1 MGRDVMKF
9 VRKTIFW
16 LHLGIGLLAGVL
28 VLVMSITGMLM
39 AFERQII
46 EKADGFHITSTAGK
60 VLGPEALLA
69 TVRKSKQPPSGIFFE
84 RDATKPVGIQFGKE
98 KTVFA
103 DPHTGQTLGS
113 GNTTVRGF
121 FKFILS
127 WHRWLGREGASQAT
141 GKAII
146 GIGNLMFLFL
156 LATGIFLWFPK
167 RWTRSGVK
175 VITLFQKRLK
185 GRARDWNWHNV
196 FGFWTAIPLLI
207 IVISGTVISQPW
219 ATALVFRIAGEKAP
233 AQGERKKPAPFT
245 LPESLTGLDAALAT
259 AKSANPDWQSIQLQI
274 PFAKTATFS
283 VADSHRG
290 RPDLRRS
297 VTVDLATSEIVKSE
311 GLSDMGPGRQARTW
325 IRWIHTGEAGG
336 LPGQTIAGLA
346 AAATIVLVWTGFALS
361 FRRFFKKRRAVA
373 SVA

>member
-1 MGRDVMKF
+1 MKL

-28 VLVMSITGMLM
+28 VLMMSVTGVLM
-39 AFERQII
+39 AFERQIV
-46 EKADGFHITSTAGK
+46 EKADGFHITATGNP
-60 VLGPEALLA
+60 LGPEAHLDGLRTA
-69 TVRKSKQPPSGIFFE
+69 KQPPSSLGFE
-84 RDATKPVGIQFGKE
+84 RDATRPVVYQFGKE
-98 KTVFA
+98 KAVFS
-103 DPHTGQTLGS
+103 DPYTGKSLGN
-113 GNTTVRGF
+113 GNTAVRGF

-156 LATGIFLWFPK
+156 LVTGVFLWFPK

-175 VITLFQKRLK
+175 AITLLQKRLK

-196 FGFWTAIPLLI
+196 FGFWAAIPLLV

-219 ATALVFRIAGEKAP
+219 ATTLVFHLAGETP
-233 AQGERKKPAPFT
+233 PVQGERKKPAPFT
-245 LPESLTGLDAALAT
+245 LPESLAGLDAAFAT
-259 AKSANPDWQSIQLQI
+259 VKSSNPDWQSIQLQL
-274 PFAKTATFS
+274 PFAKTATFI

-290 RPDLRRS
+290 RPDLRRTI
-297 VTVDLATSEIVKSE
+297 TVDLATSGIVKSE
-311 GLSDMGPGRQARTW
+311 GFDDLGPGRQTRTW
-325 IRWIHTGEAGG
+325 IRWLHTGEAGG

-346 AAATIVLVWTGFALS
+346 ATASAVLVWTGFALS
-361 FRRFFKKRRAVA
+361 FRRFFKKRRAA
-373 SVA
+373 A

>member
-1 MGRDVMKF
+1 MKI

-28 VLVMSITGMLM
+28 VLMMSVTGVLM
-39 AFERQII
+39 AFERQIV
-46 EKADGFHITSTAGK
+46 EKADGFHISATGSA
-60 VLGPEALLA
+60 LGPEALLE
-69 TVRKSKQPPSGIFFE
+69 TVRTSKQPPSGVLFE
-84 RDATKPVGIQFGKE
+84 KDDTKPVALQFGKE

-103 DPHTGQTLGS
+103 DPHTGASLGN

-156 LATGIFLWFPK
+156 LVTGIFLWFPK
-167 RWTRSGVK
+167 RRTRSGVK
-175 VITLFQKRLK
+175 VITLLQRRLK

-196 FGFWTAIPLLI
+196 FGFWAAIPLLV

-219 ATALVFRIAGEKAP
+219 ASELVFHIAGEKPP
-233 AQGERKKPAPFT
+233 AQGARKKPAPFT
-245 LPESLTGLDAALAT
+245 LPDNLTGLDAAFAT
-259 AKSANPDWQSIQLQI
+259 VKSASPDWQSIQLQL
-274 PFAKTATFS
+274 PFAKTASFS

-290 RPDLRRS
+290 RPDLRRT

-311 GLSDMGPGRQARTW
+311 GLSDLGPGRQARTW
-325 IRWIHTGEAGG
+325 IRWLHTGEAGG
-336 LPGQTIAGLA
+336 IPGQTIAGLA
-346 AAATIVLVWTGFALS
+346 AMASAVLVWTGFSLS
-361 FRRFFKKRRAVA
+361 FRRFFKKRRAA
-373 SVA
+373 A

>member
-1 MGRDVMKF
+1 MKI

-28 VLVMSITGMLM
+28 VFMMSVTGVLM
-39 AFERQII
+39 AFERQIV
-46 EKADGFHITSTAGK
+46 EKADGFHINASADK
-60 VLGPEALLA
+60 ALGPEALLE
-69 TVRKSKQPPSGIFFE
+69 TVRKSKQPPSSLLL
-84 RDATKPVGIQFGKE
+84 DKDPAKPVVFQFGKE

-103 DPHTGQTLGS
+103 DPYTGKSLGN

-121 FKFILS
+121 FKFILG

-156 LATGIFLWFPK
+156 LVTGIFLWFPK

-175 VITLFQKRLK
+175 VITLLQRRLK

-196 FGFWTAIPLLI
+196 FGFWAAIPLLV

-219 ATALVFRIAGEKAP
+219 ATALVFRIAGEAP
-233 AQGERKKPAPFT
+233 PVQGERKKPAPFT
-245 LPESLTGLDAALAT
+245 LPENLTGLDAAFAT
-259 AKSANPDWQSIQLQI
+259 VKSASPDWQTVQLQL
-274 PFAKTATFS
+274 PFAKTVSFS

-290 RPDLRRS
+290 RPDLRRT
-297 VTVDLATSEIVKSE
+297 VTVDLATSNIVKSE
-311 GLSDMGPGRQARTW
+311 GLSDLGSGRQARTW
-325 IRWIHTGEAGG
+325 IRWLHTGEAGG
-336 LPGQTIAGLA
+336 IPGQTIAGLA
-346 AAATIVLVWTGFALS
+346 AMASAVLVWTGFALS
-361 FRRFFKKRRAVA
+361 YRRFFKKRRAA
-373 SVA
+373 TC

>member
-1 MGRDVMKF
+1 MKI

-28 VLVMSITGMLM
+28 VLMMSVTGVLM

-46 EKADGFHITSTAGK
+46 EKADGFHIVASADK
-60 VLGPEALLA
+60 ALGPEALLE
-69 TVRKSKQPPSGIFFE
+69 TVRKSKQPPSSVLFE
-84 RDATKPVGIQFGKE
+84 RDAAKPVVFQFGKE
-98 KTVFA
+98 KTLFA
-103 DPHTGQTLGS
+103 DPYTGKALGN

-121 FKFILS
+121 FKFILG

-156 LATGIFLWFPK
+156 LVSGIFLWFPK

-175 VITLFQKRLK
+175 VITLLQKRLK

-196 FGFWTAIPLLI
+196 FGFWAAMPLLI

-219 ATALVFRIAGEKAP
+219 ANAIVFRLAGEKLP
-233 AQGERKKPAPFT
+233 PQGERKKPAPFT
-245 LPESLTGLDAALAT
+245 LPENLTGLDAALAT
-259 AKSANPDWQSIQLQI
+259 VKSANPDWQSIQLQL
-274 PFAKTATFS
+274 PFTKAATFA

-290 RPDLRRS
+290 RPDLRRT
-297 VTVDLATSEIVKSE
+297 VTVDLTTSAIVKSE
-311 GLSDMGPGRQARTW
+311 RFAALGPGRQTRTW
-325 IRWIHTGEAGG
+325 IRWLHTGEAGG

-346 AAATIVLVWTGFALS
+346 AMASAVLVWTGFSLS

-373 SVA
+373 